1 MEEED
6 VNSRRVFCYF
16 ECCQQLVKRAHAHF
30 SEEKKLGRNII
41 GLNRVQDRVSATLGI
56 GRTTL
61 NKLLTR
67 DDLPKPGEAMKR
79 AREMCITDEDLRRVR
94 PAFMSLLRKKEHVTL
109 TKLQKELASDT
120 SNPWPWGRTS
130 LWKILKRIGFEFSSR
145 QKGYYARLRE
155 NPDNIALRG
164 AYLTKLEEYKEQSRQ
179 IVYMD
184 ESWINKNITPKYVWH
199 DNSLET
205 VDAVPSGKGQRW
217 IMIGAGTKEGWVEN
231 SFRIWKGTQKN
242 EDYHTEMN
250 ADVMN
255 DWMEQYLLPN
265 VRRDAVIVVDRAPY
279 HTACS
284 EDTSPPQAN
293 WKKQKLAE
301 YILEH
306 SNNYSEDQML
316 NEPHGRRN
324 GMLKS
329 ELYRIAR
336 EVAPPKQLRLQV
348 TVNRWNERNQTDI
361 KILLLPIAH
370 PQLNPIEMVWS
381 WVKVEV
387 GKRNKSF
394 TMTSVKN
401 ETIKRVGEI
410 NATQWNAACNKSDAV
425 AVEYMEVDDIEEDSD
440 DDHEESDVQDDE
452 DDDSLED

>member
-155 NPDNIALRG
+155 NPDNIAL
-164 AYLTKLEEYKEQSRQ
+164 
-179 IVYMD
+179 D
-184 ESWINKNITPKYVWH
+184 
-199 DNSLET
+199 
-205 VDAVPSGKGQRW
+205 
-217 IMIGAGTKEGWVEN
+217 IME
-231 SFRIWKGTQKN
+231 
-242 EDYHTEMN
+242 
-250 ADVMN
+250 
-255 DWMEQYLLPN
+255 
-265 VRRDAVIVVDRAPY
+265 
-279 HTACS
+279 CS
-284 EDTSPPQAN
+284 MQ
-293 WKKQKLAE
+293 
-301 YILEH
+301 
-306 SNNYSEDQML
+306 
-316 NEPHGRRN
+316 
-324 GMLKS
+324 
-329 ELYRIAR
+329 
-336 EVAPPKQLRLQV
+336 
-348 TVNRWNERNQTDI
+348 
-361 KILLLPIAH
+361 
-370 PQLNPIEMVWS
+370 
-381 WVKVEV
+381 
-387 GKRNKSF
+387 
-394 TMTSVKN
+394 
-401 ETIKRVGEI
+401 
-410 NATQWNAACNKSDAV
+410 
-425 AVEYMEVDDIEEDSD
+425 
-440 DDHEESDVQDDE
+440 
-452 DDDSLED
+452 